1 MRARRGGGQAL
12 ELEGVALGLDAAGGR
27 GADHVEPDARVA
39 AAAGR
44 AGQVAQGGD
53 RPVEP
58 LVPGDEP
65 DAEEH
70 ELVGGDAQHGSGL
83 VAVERGV
90 GHEVLAV
97 LDEVDPRPRHP
108 EGVDQLVA
116 LGLVVDLDAVERLQQ
131 EAGGTARHVGGL
143 APALVDLVQHQ
154 RGGRTG
160 PQGRAERE
168 EAHQPHLEG
177 GRLGEEHVGVEVDDE
192 AVEAPG
198 EPRQAAHAARVVQVE
213 VVVRGRRPG
222 REHLDVVALAAQR
235 PHLLHGVGA
244 DAVAVGR
251 VGRHEQDALGHHLG
265 GGGRVGHGERAHCQA
280 SRLASTRSSVTGQV

>member
-1 MRARRGGGQAL
+1 MTARSNPLCRATNPMQRNTNSSGAMPSTARACSRSSVVLGTKFSPCSMRWIR
-12 ELEGVALGLDAAGGR
+12 D
-27 GADHVEPDARVA
+27 
-39 AAAGR
+39 
-44 AGQVAQGGD
+44 
-53 RPVEP
+53 
-58 LVPGDEP
+58 
-65 DAEEH
+65 
-70 ELVGGDAQHGSGL
+70 
-83 VAVERGV
+83 
-90 GHEVLAV
+90 
-97 LDEVDPRPRHP
+97 PRHP

-131 EAGGTARHVGGL
+131 EAGGAARHVGGL

-235 PHLLHGVGA
+235 PHLLHGIGA

-251 VGRHEQDALGHHLG
+251 VGRHEQDALGHDLG
-265 GGGRVGHGERAHCQA
+265 GGGRFGHGERAHCQA